1 MNDENKTERLQIPV
15 SPKDRRLIER
25 LAASADLPTATW
37 LRRLIRKEIY
47 SGIKVS

>member
-1 MNDENKTERLQIPV
+1 MNDGNKTERLQIPV
-15 SPKDRRLIER
+15 SLRDRELIEK

-47 SGIKVS
+47 SGIEVS